1 MVRRA
6 LAEDRVASRGAG
18 PAASPK
24 VDSLHL
30 SEDDQ
35 DDEKDYDEMLS
46 AREELDADAS

>member
-1 MVRRA
+1 MFAEMRA
-6 LAEDRVASRGAG
+6 LPASGAG